1 MDRVF
6 GVTLPKLNMQHIE
19 RKRYKVFSGNTQKMS
34 FNKNKQTNPM
44 AKTIVDSLHLLC
56 NLTCFITFNSKA
68 FSWMKLT
75 HLLQIS
81 QVSSLLFFA
90 LCLPS
95 SIVYFLYIRRSS
107 EIKEKKYM
115 TYVKAE
121 KNLTLSTFPSLVKR
135 PRL

>member
-34 FNKNKQTNPM
+34 FSMNKQTNPM

-68 FSWMKLT
+68 LTWMKLT
-75 HLLQIS
+75 HLLRIS
-81 QVSSLLFFA
+81 QVNFLLFFSI
-90 LCLPS
+90 CLPS
-95 SIVYFLYIRRSS
+95 SIVDFLYIRRSS

-135 PRL
+135 PRQ